1 MFAPDAR
8 LKTVEN
14 SQLFKN
20 IMMDIEEAVEDEK
33 FEITLYDNTD
43 FGEWTPL
50 AQAATKVLRDRC
62 YEVDVN

>member
-1 MFAPDAR
+1 
-8 LKTVEN
+8 
-14 SQLFKN
+14 
-20 IMMDIEEAVEDEK
+20 MMDIEEAVEDEK